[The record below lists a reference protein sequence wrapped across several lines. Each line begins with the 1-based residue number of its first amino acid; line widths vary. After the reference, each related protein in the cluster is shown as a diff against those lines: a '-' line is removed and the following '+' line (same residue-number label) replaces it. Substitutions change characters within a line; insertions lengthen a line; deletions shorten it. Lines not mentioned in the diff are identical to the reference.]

1 MVRKKSWFGLKCLFW
16 SPKTW
21 PEMSQSRL
29 RNTRFCCHKHG
40 WKCPM
45 VSLRY
50 LVLVSMNT
58 AGDGL
63 TSCGKYPDLVSTKTV
78 GNVPIGFLRNI
89 WFWPPQTWPEMARL
103 PKKNIWIWSPQTW
116 LEMSPGFLKTFFFFQ
131 KRLVLSPQ
139 TWLEIAWH
147 SVNNIWLWS
156 PQRQVS
162 LKKYVFDHLKHGWR
176 WSAFPRKIYRFCA
189 HKNSWKLSWSLLEY
203 SRFWS
208 PQTLLEMSLGPLKAH
223 LVLSPQTR
231 LEMSTGD
238 HHKHGDGPTSHEKH
252 PVLVATKT
260 AGNVQRCPLKKLFFF
275 SHEHRWRWPNFL
287 WTISHS
293 LKTWRRLEK
302 R

>member
-1 MVRKKSWFGLKCLFW
+1 MSHGVLKISGSGLHEHGWRWPNFLWKISRFGLHKDSWKCPYVFLEIYGFDHL
-16 SPKTW
+16 KHGRRW
-21 PEMSQSRL
+21 PDFPRKISGFGL
-29 RNTRFCCHKHG
+29 HKHG
-40 WKCPM
+40 WKCPQ
-45 VSLRY
+45 V
-50 LVLVSMNT
+50 
-58 AGDGL
+58 
-63 TSCGKYPDLVSTKTV
+63 
-78 GNVPIGFLRNI
+78 
-89 WFWPPQTWPEMARL
+89 
-103 PKKNIWIWSPQTW
+103 
-116 LEMSPGFLKTFFFFQ
+116 FFFQ

-189 HKNSWKLSWSLLEY
+189 HKNSWKLSWSLLKY

-238 HHKHGDGPTSHEKH
+238 HHKHGDGQTSHEKH

-260 AGNVQRCPLKKLFFF
+260 AGNVQRCPLKKHFFF

-293 LKTWRRLEK
+293 LKIWRRLEK

>member
-1 MVRKKSWFGLKCLFW
+1 M
-16 SPKTW
+16 
-21 PEMSQSRL
+21 
-29 RNTRFCCHKHG
+29 
-40 WKCPM
+40 
-45 VSLRY
+45 
-50 LVLVSMNT
+50 
-58 AGDGL
+58 
-63 TSCGKYPDLVSTKTV
+63 
-78 GNVPIGFLRNI
+78 
-89 WFWPPQTWPEMARL
+89 
-103 PKKNIWIWSPQTW
+103 
-116 LEMSPGFLKTFFFFQ
+116 
-131 KRLVLSPQ
+131 
-139 TWLEIAWH
+139 
-147 SVNNIWLWS
+147 NNIWLWS

-162 LKKYVFDHLKHGWR
+162 LKKYGFDHLKHGWR

-275 SHEHRWRWPNFL
+275 SHEHRWRWPNYLIYRLVCNTFVWPTCADRFWMIALFGVEL
-287 WTISHS
+287 WFPLILSGRLIS
-293 LKTWRRLEK
+293 LKKTLLRPLVLCSRCFLLTAWEQYIPVRLALG
-302 R
+302 RSL